1 MNELQKLY
9 DLLSREGYY
18 TKSFE
23 EFQQQYNGDA
33 SYRDKVYGV
42 VSRDGFYTKT
52 KEEFLTKYATAQPE
66 VKKKE
71 DGQFDFGSQEGST
84 DATATQGAP
93 DGSLASEQSQT
104 EDPLAG
110 TILSDE
116 AVSTDTFDK
125 SMAGITPE
133 LIEDQEEYTVPK
145 LNYNFNQYGFTFEE
159 AGMGDAMTV
168 TAANGKTLSVDLDP
182 WFGVGSKESAENLK
196 AFIQANK
203 SESEAINARSRY
215 RFEKTQAIQEE
226 EDITSAV
233 KLFNDLTEQYQQDV
247 ESWAERSRELQ
258 GVYQA
263 QYANLTP
270 QQIAQDPTLKEG
282 YADFVRR
289 NKELQSEYGSLVE
302 KEKFFKEKGQR
313 LDELAGKYSEM
324 RSQQGTWSGGIWNS
338 ILTGVSSY
346 ATTLAQVGTD
356 IMTAVLPYAGSDA
369 RGYKKE
375 FIKVAKEKGY
385 ELPEG
390 YEEMH
395 IDQLVE
401 YFNEDEYDDI
411 DSKVTDNFRK
421 GVKFGERQYRNPY
434 SFVAAHTDTDM
445 GMVDATRAGMVEL
458 WGDKSTT
465 QQWREMQQQGF
476 WGGAI
481 LGLAESLP
489 AMLGSVSSPVGWIQ
503 RTAQMYAQVSD
514 HVNREMENDAAFDDI
529 TETEKYAVTA
539 PIGVA
544 VGALESVGFRNVIN
558 QRGFVNKIVAR
569 ALRKST
575 ETTTAKTFAQFIRD
589 DINSLMGRGL
599 LTMTAGGLAE
609 FETGAAQE
617 IAEVGVKDI
626 YNQVKG
632 KDMFKTPE
640 TWTEYVGQVLR
651 AGAQEAVGGF
661 IMSTPS
667 AVINAVS
674 KGKTSLLPEGVFEAF
689 QDMSK
694 DPEYKTM
701 YIAKLKQRVQAGEIT
716 LQEAKNEE
724 EQLNKLLGIMP
735 QIPTDLDTESQQR
748 ALELVYEKQNLE
760 SEIEGK
766 DPNLVKKKIDR
777 VAAINEEMQTLIE
790 KSAQE
795 QAEQQDLE
803 AQIPEATEEVT
814 VPVNEKGQVDDKN
827 VIGEGSFTH
836 KTTRIAAIEGWANSG
851 QVVGQAEDLNEFSDT
866 VGATLAERVGG
877 GQNRQSPNFQQGK
890 LYGKG
895 TSDVKGGFVIVSK
908 TDAVTNDDVVPN
920 RGFTNQSTLEE
931 SGGVAVLKPNKRS
944 IDNFD
949 IYSVNNDGSL
959 TKRSWNEFKS
969 KPQEGVSS
977 KTQTE
982 QATQEE
988 IADIE
993 SFFGEETEST
1003 TRPVSDN
1010 LSINRKG
1017 EFNYQ
1022 GKAKA
1027 VRDGVV
1033 RVAKSAAQSISKIL
1047 PDTKIILH
1055 ESNEEYLRYVGRDGK
1070 GEYIPS
1076 DNVIH
1081 INLSKATRSTVP
1093 HEIFHAVFINKVKTD
1108 EKAAKMAEAMMMS
1121 VRKTL
1126 PKDSAL
1132 AKQIDAFAA
1141 QYTGDQAQ
1149 FQNEERLAELMGI
1162 LATADNYKQL
1172 STPAKNKIIE
1182 FFKQIAKRFGLELE
1196 SDFGKTDESVINLL
1210 NTLSRKTREGEVI
1223 TEEDVNFLELEPY
1236 SEGAAATLN
1245 PEGTTEPEP
1254 RQSKLWENV
1263 DFVREVPVTSL
1274 QEFSNNVNGQ
1284 LYIITSDLTKV
1295 GYDSDGARVD
1305 GGVGFMA
1312 IEENVDDNIG
1322 FASVDEQTAR
1332 GTMGAIAN
1340 QYPAGSKV
1348 GVVVMVQSPSATI
1361 GNSYGIKYFG
1371 RGLQQI
1377 QKSDPAL
1384 YEQVYQSMADMITN
1398 RDGASLDI
1406 SSEIEKNNTQ
1416 GKLLDLLKD
1425 PSRYTLDGFVQE
1437 FLEDTSFNVRRPMLQ
1452 KIIIATPTTR
1462 TNVRTPIYK
1471 TALRDAGFS
1480 IENFLS
1486 EYGDFDL
1493 IGEKNMRTDRG
1504 GFVVGGF
1511 EMIVPTQETIDSVT
1525 KETQAK
1531 GFTHPL
1537 FNGKL
1542 PSNGNVFMFDGLYP
1556 IQENF
1561 QPYVEMQTQFKK
1573 GVNDVRD
1580 ARVREFAKEKGD
1592 AVYDTKFKKEG
1603 SQKYVSP
1610 EKRTYTHLTGTAK
1623 GMFKSLNQDL
1633 LEPKVPAI
1641 KSMIAQGLPVSLDQT
1656 KPIPTE
1662 GAFTQPAA
1670 RQQKSM
1676 NEVIQEGRDNNF
1688 RDAAIRDYLV
1698 RVRKFKASVVDAAM
1712 AVQADLFT
1720 LVPDS
1725 FKNITGGVDVGVAL
1739 WKRVDDYKKKL
1750 VAANARKTKLTPAEL
1765 DAKVREYA
1773 KQQRKT
1779 YKKVTEIN
1787 EEVKQFKEN
1796 LLAKNA
1802 RRRNPLTT
1810 AEVNQKVR
1818 EFRNEKIAERDAK
1831 KSAADERVIQ
1841 FKQKET
1847 TKNNKRQRQLSEQEI
1862 MDKVIEFLENQQE
1875 YKNEADRGLSTI
1887 QARMLSDLQRS
1898 VGIRPTQDMAAK
1910 IRMARLVVRQR
1921 SRGARDLDA
1930 VKREIR
1936 NFIRK
1941 ALPAELYTK
1950 SEVVNMVRKVAQA
1963 NQDNIENIM
1972 NEVFDFA
1979 VAKNVAA
1986 LSRSVTNLLNGKYE
2000 QVVSGRKKGIKID
2013 LATQERIKRIKKSV
2027 LSEGTAEE
2035 IGAKN
2040 EELNQKFNELQKK
2053 PDQTEADR
2061 EQMVDIEIAINLNN
2075 ALLMGDTDVHKV
2087 AALDEAN
2094 NSLVELVELGRA
2106 TLKQELKEAHDEYV
2120 RQFELVYGDVVGAD
2134 INMSDPNAK
2143 DKLQEDKRKRNTEAE
2158 RNRVRSRV
2166 RTWAR
2171 SISDSVLGFFVS
2183 HEALDGLMDK
2193 ISSLPAEMF
2202 GGRTQELITDRV
2214 DEASRNFKERRMY
2227 VESRI
2232 KEKLQEIYGKKWSKQ
2247 ERSNRQKKVTGIYV
2261 DKNAVEQAEN
2271 AYNQDKNGTTKA
2283 ALDQAVREN
2292 ELVLSQNQMYYL
2304 YNQFKDPSNHGAF
2317 QKMFGPDYQR
2327 VMQEME
2333 EALTPEVK
2341 EFADWQVNEF
2351 FPELYEH
2358 YNDVYRRIYRT
2369 NLPWNKFYA
2378 GRIYRE
2384 GVEQEALDLLADNSI
2399 YNTSVGAASTKF
2411 RTNNNLQIK
2420 KVDGTDALI
2429 TYLNDMEYFASYAET
2444 VRDINKLFT
2453 NDFIASAITDIHGA
2467 KTLALIKD
2475 QVQKIAAKG
2484 TRREMGDKIVDG
2496 MNTAFI
2502 LSRLAIS
2509 PVVMIKQ
2516 LTSFFAYA
2524 NDIGYGNWF
2533 KYSAK
2538 NITELKSIYQEVRDN
2553 SVYMQ
2558 DRKNESIMRAI
2569 ESYSEES
2576 QRSFVPQQT
2585 KDWIVN
2591 FMMWTTKFGDRTA
2604 IYMGGLAN
2612 YSYYKAQALSQ
2623 GKTEQEAIEIAVR
2636 KFEKDTKRTQQ
2647 SGDLQDK
2654 DIFQTKNALSRAAN
2668 MFLTTPKQ
2676 YLRKEIQAVRNLY
2689 RKIAAWDRTAGKGTI
2704 GENMRTLLMYHVVLP
2719 VFFQWVSMGMPLMFR
2734 EWRED
2739 DEEDLLRAGILGNI
2753 NGLFILGEL
2762 FTAVGDYFTDKP
2774 WAGESSKSVG
2784 VINTANG
2791 IIKKFKRA
2799 DQTKDPEKKAQYT
2812 QEAILELVTLT
2823 GLPAPTVAKF
2833 VDNYSKLG
2841 QGDLGE
2847 NILRLLNYSQ
2857 YQIEGPKKKATKP
2870 AKTIEQI
2877 NQEYD
2882 RELKREE
2889 RARKQEQRKVE
2900 QGFGG
2905 GFDQGFGGGFED
2917 GFK

>member
-23 EFQQQYNGDA
+23 EFQQQYNDDP
-33 SYRDKVYGV
+33 SYRDKVFGV

-52 KEEFLTKYATAQPE
+52 KEEFLTKYASAQPE

-84 DATATQGAP
+84 DATATQEVP
-93 DGSLASEQSQT
+93 DGSLASEQSQV

-110 TILSDE
+110 TILSDKS
-116 AVSTDTFDK
+116 VSEDTYEK

-133 LIEDQEEYTVPK
+133 LIENQEEYTVPQM
-145 LNYNFNQYGFTFEE
+145 NYNFNQYGFTFEE
-159 AGMGDAMTV
+159 TGVGDAMKV
-168 TAANGKTLSVDLDP
+168 TAANGQTLTVDLDP
-182 WFGVGSKESAENLK
+182 WFGIGAKSEADNLK
-196 AFIQANK
+196 AFIEANK
-203 SESEAINARSRY
+203 AESQVINARSRY
-215 RFEKTQAIQEE
+215 KYEKTQAIQDEKE
-226 EDITSAV
+226 ITAAV
-233 KLFNDLTEQYQQDV
+233 KTFNDLTEKYQQDV
-247 ESWAERSRELQ
+247 EAWAERSRELQ
-258 GVYQA
+258 GIYQA
-263 QYANLTP
+263 QYAELTP
-270 QQIAQDPTLKEG
+270 QQIAQDPALREG
-282 YADFVRR
+282 YAEFVSR
-289 NKELQSEYGSLVE
+289 NKQLQSEYSDLVKQE
-302 KEKFFKEKGQR
+302 EYFKEKGQR
-313 LDELAGKYSEM
+313 LDELAGAYSEM
-324 RSQQGTWSGGIWNS
+324 RSQQGTLAGGIWNQIMS
-338 ILTGVSSY
+338 GF
-346 ATTLAQVGTD
+346 ARQGAATLANIGTD

-369 RGYKKE
+369 RGYKTE

-385 ELPEG
+385 ESELPEG
-390 YEEMH
+390 YENMH
-395 IDQLVE
+395 IDDIVE
-401 YFNEDEYDDI
+401 KVSSSVYDEI

-421 GVKFGERQYRNPY
+421 DVKFGDRQYRNPY
-434 SFVAAHTDTDM
+434 SFVAAHTDTSM
-445 GMVDATRAGMVEL
+445 GIVDAARVGLVEV

-465 QQWREMQQQGF
+465 QQWIEMQQQGF

-489 AMLGSVSSPVGWIQ
+489 AMIGGSGPAGWAQ
-503 RTAQMYAQVSD
+503 RTAQMYGQVTD
-514 HVNREMENDAAFDDI
+514 HVNEEMENDAAFDDI
-529 TETEKYAVTA
+529 TENEKYMVTA
-539 PIGVA
+539 PIGIA
-544 VGALESVGFRNVIN
+544 VGTLEAVGFRNVIN
-558 QRGFVNKIVAR
+558 QGGFVNKIVAR

-575 ETTTAKTFAQFIRD
+575 ENTTAKTFAQFIRE
-589 DINSLMGRGL
+589 DITSLMGRGL

-609 FETGAAQE
+609 FETGALQE
-617 IAEVGVKDI
+617 VAEVGVKRI
-626 YNQVKG
+626 YNISKDDDVSLKDIFDLSKG
-632 KDMFKTPE
+632 KKMFQTPD
-640 TWTEYVGQVLR
+640 TWTEFAGQVLR

-674 KGKTSLLPEGVFEAF
+674 KGETSLLPEGVFEMF
-689 QDMSK
+689 QEMSK
-694 DPEYKTM
+694 DPKYKTM
-701 YIAKLKQRVQAGEIT
+701 HIAKLKQQVQSGEMT
-716 LQEAKNEE
+716 LEEAKSKEE
-724 EQLNKLLGIMP
+724 KLNKLFGIMP
-735 QIPTDLDTESQQR
+735 QIPTDLSVEGQKR
-748 ALELVYEKQNLE
+748 ALELLYEKQGLE

-790 KSAQE
+790 ETAEQ
-795 QAEQQDLE
+795 QAEQQE
-803 AQIPEATEEVT
+803 
-814 VPVNEKGQVDDKN
+814 
-827 VIGEGSFTH
+827 
-836 KTTRIAAIEGWANSG
+836 IEG
-851 QVVGQAEDLNEFSDT
+851 Q
-866 VGATLAERVGG
+866 
-877 GQNRQSPNFQQGK
+877 
-890 LYGKG
+890 
-895 TSDVKGGFVIVSK
+895 I
-908 TDAVTNDDVVPN
+908 
-920 RGFTNQSTLEE
+920 LEMGE
-931 SGGVAVLKPNKRS
+931 
-944 IDNFD
+944 
-949 IYSVNNDGSL
+949 
-959 TKRSWNEFKS
+959 
-969 KPQEGVSS
+969 VSS
-977 KTQTE
+977 KTQVEEATE
-982 QATQEE
+982 TTEE
-988 IADIE
+988 ERADIE
-993 SFFGEETEST
+993 SFFGQDTEST
-1003 TRPVSDN
+1003 TRPISDN

-1017 EFNYQ
+1017 DFTYE

-1033 RVAKSAAQSISKIL
+1033 RVATMAANSISKVL
-1047 PDTKIILH
+1047 PETKIILH
-1055 ESNEEYLRYVGRDGK
+1055 ESNEEYLKYVGREGR
-1070 GEYIPS
+1070 GEYVPS
-1076 DNVIH
+1076 ENAIH
-1081 INLSKATRSTVP
+1081 INLSTATRSTVP

-1108 EKAAKMAEAMMMS
+1108 EKAAKMAEAMMLS
-1121 VRKTL
+1121 VRKSL
-1126 PKDSAL
+1126 ANDSDL
-1132 AKQIDAFAA
+1132 AKRIDRFAA

-1149 FQNEERLAELMGI
+1149 FQNEERIAELTGI
-1162 LATADNYKQL
+1162 LSSEYRDLTKPQ
-1172 STPAKNKIIE
+1172 KNIIIQ
-1182 FFKQIAKRFGLELE
+1182 FLQDFARKFGIELGT
-1196 SDFGKTDESVINLL
+1196 DFNTNDEAVIDLL
-1210 NTLSRKTREGEVI
+1210 NTLSRKTRTGEEITVEDISVLDNGTNPIGGPTEIRMPQGRQSKIGFQESYENSLVTPDKKVDIYGLLEDIVAKKQKVWFWVADQLGINEDFDGGPSFAHQKDGDIWASSMSTTAIDRNIKKSDYIFIISGSPTASKLFNKKVFDKMVSKLGDYETFKKNALETKPTKVILETLEKYPSWEALRESTGRKPFLIALNESQSKPNTKFHQYVQSLDGYFDINDFRDGFYREHGFEQNDIMLVLRPTGVRSGSEHSTYENTVEGEVI
-1223 TEEDVNFLELEPY
+1223 GVPDAKINALEVMPQDMADKYAGRPSQAAQAIAPY
-1236 SEGAAATLN
+1236 GTGVKEVTTVPARRQQKTIEGVAQQWN
-1245 PEGTTEPEP
+1245 MNINGFFPN
-1254 RQSKLWENV
+1254 NV
-1263 DFVREVPVTSL
+1263 DAYNLRKAVRAL
-1274 QEFSNNVNGQ
+1274 
-1284 LYIITSDLTKV
+1284 
-1295 GYDSDGARVD
+1295 GYDIKQSRVD
-1305 GGVGFMA
+1305 
-1312 IEENVDDNIG
+1312 
-1322 FASVDEQTAR
+1322 
-1332 GTMGAIAN
+1332 
-1340 QYPAGSKV
+1340 QY
-1348 GVVVMVQSPSATI
+1348 
-1361 GNSYGIKYFG
+1361 G
-1371 RGLQQI
+1371 RGGSYYLVN
-1377 QKSDPAL
+1377 A
-1384 YEQVYQSMADMITN
+1384 
-1398 RDGASLDI
+1398 
-1406 SSEIEKNNTQ
+1406 
-1416 GKLLDLLKD
+1416 
-1425 PSRYTLDGFVQE
+1425 
-1437 FLEDTSFNVRRPMLQ
+1437 
-1452 KIIIATPTTR
+1452 
-1462 TNVRTPIYK
+1462 
-1471 TALRDAGFS
+1471 
-1480 IENFLS
+1480 
-1486 EYGDFDL
+1486 
-1493 IGEKNMRTDRG
+1493 
-1504 GFVVGGF
+1504 
-1511 EMIVPTQETIDSVT
+1511 
-1525 KETQAK
+1525 
-1531 GFTHPL
+1531 
-1537 FNGKL
+1537 NGK
-1542 PSNGNVFMFDGLYP
+1542 
-1556 IQENF
+1556 
-1561 QPYVEMQTQFKK
+1561 K
-1573 GVNDVRD
+1573 VNPFYNR
-1580 ARVREFAKEKGD
+1580 
-1592 AVYDTKFKKEG
+1592 
-1603 SQKYVSP
+1603 S
-1610 EKRTYTHLTGTAK
+1610 
-1623 GMFKSLNQDL
+1623 
-1633 LEPKVPAI
+1633 
-1641 KSMIAQGLPVSLDQT
+1641 
-1656 KPIPTE
+1656 
-1662 GAFTQPAA
+1662 

-1676 NEVIQEGRDNNF
+1676 NDIIQEGRDNNF
-1688 RDAAIRDYLV
+1688 RDAAIRDYLI
-1698 RVRKFKASVVDAAM
+1698 RVRKFKASVVDAAL

-1725 FKNITGGVDVGVAL
+1725 FKNITGGVEVGVAL

-1787 EEVKQFKEN
+1787 QEVKEFKEN

-1831 KSAADERVIQ
+1831 KAAADEKVIQ

-1847 TKNNKRQRQLSEQEI
+1847 VKNNKRQRQLSEQEI

-1941 ALPAELYTK
+1941 ALPPELYTK

-1986 LSRSVTNLLNGKYE
+1986 LNRSVNNLLNGKYE

-2013 LATQERIKRIKKSV
+2013 LATQERIKRIKKAI

-2035 IGAKN
+2035 VAAKN

-2120 RQFELVYGDVVGAD
+2120 RQFELVYGDVVGAEID
-2134 INMSDPNAK
+2134 MDNPNAK
-2143 DKLQEDKRKRNTEAE
+2143 DQLQEDKRKRNTEAE
-2158 RNRVRSRV
+2158 RSRVRSRI

-2171 SISDSVLGFFVS
+2171 GLSDSVLGFFIS

-2232 KEKLQEIYGKKWSKQ
+2232 KEKLQELYGKRWSKQ
-2247 ERSNRQKKVTGIYV
+2247 ERANRQKNVTGIYI

-2317 QKMFGPDYQR
+2317 QKMFGSDYQR

-2333 EALTPEVK
+2333 QALAPEVK

-2475 QVQKIAAKG
+2475 QIQKIAAKG

-2516 LTSFFAYA
+2516 LTSLFTYA
-2524 NDIGYGNWF
+2524 DNIGIMNWL

-2676 YLRKEIQAVRNLY
+2676 YLRKEIQAIRNLY
-2689 RKIAAWDRTAGKGTI
+2689 RKLAAWDKSAGKGTI
-2704 GENMRTLLMYHVVLP
+2704 GENMRTLLMYHVFMP
-2719 VFFQWVSMGMPLMFR
+2719 VFFQWVAMGMPLMFR

-2753 NGLFILGEL
+2753 NGLFILGEV

-2784 VINTANG
+2784 IINTANG

-2823 GLPAPTVAKF
+2823 GLPAPTVSKF
-2833 VDNYSKLG
+2833 IDNYSKLG

-2847 NILRLLNYSQ
+2847 TILRLLNYSE
-2857 YQIEGPKKKATKP
+2857 YQIEGPKKKAAKP
-2870 AKTIEQI
+2870 AKTIEQM

-2889 RARKQEQRKVE
+2889 RARKQEQRKLE

-2905 GFDQGFGGGFED
+2905 GFNEGFGGGFED
-2917 GFK
+2917 GFN